1 MAAAWADPRPIDGL
15 AIIVEAVRPSGHVMY
30 RTPRAKDE
38 HVWIHSSPLFEW
50 DDEPSLA
57 YNMEQGAVTR
67 TALSLVPTTMAVPSP
82 SRAATSRGQ
91 AVVSLLRHHSLRSA
105 CARKIKGKRAPWG
118 VLVFKFPERIL
129 RPANVDAGQCR
140 SRAEAAAL
148 ELVDHVPKY
157 VPATSYRKC
166 LHVDSAEEVA
176 ALMYKAELDRAYTAT
191 EARRMRRRFK
201 VTLRELLKRNE
212 TTAVNNERADNDT
225 VVGGESS

>member
-30 RTPRAKDE
+30 RAPRAKDE

-148 ELVDHVPKY
+148 VRALAREVQRGEVVLV
-157 VPATSYRKC
+157 AR
-166 LHVDSAEEVA
+166 VA
-176 ALMYKAELDRAYTAT
+176 AW
-191 EARRMRRRFK
+191 
-201 VTLRELLKRNE
+201 
-212 TTAVNNERADNDT
+212 
-225 VVGGESS
+225 